1 MLLLNF
7 FGSPVHHFVVSLR
20 DLVRMVVNILLLGK
34 IEVHLLLSTGDLL
47 RRRRIRLS
55 KGLIVSLLH
64 IVNGQRL
71 FIKSILDWRRNSSGG
86 IERRFLNWRHNGL
99 VVVLLQS
106 HELPVYL
113 CVTFLRQIIYHLL
126 LIHVNILRHVLHVV
140 LCKVTLLFVKIE
152 IVLFSFKGTGADGPD
167 FYLLVQVF
175 LVEVV
180 LDLTFFYLVEGS
192 CLQLVLKTIVRVVD
206 LRLIH

>member
-1 MLLLNF
+1 MLLLKF

-20 DLVRMVVNILLLGK
+20 DLVRMVVNVLLLGK

-47 RRRRIRLS
+47 RRIWLS
-55 KGLIVSLLH
+55 KGLIVNLLH

-71 FIKSILDWRRNSSGG
+71 FIKSILDWRRNSSSG
-86 IERRFLNWRHNGL
+86 IERRFLNWRHHGL

-106 HELPVYL
+106 HELPIYL

-126 LIHVNILRHVLHVV
+126 LIHVNILRHVLHGV
-140 LCKVTLLFVKIE
+140 LCKVTLLFVQIE

-167 FYLLVQVF
+167 F
-175 LVEVV
+175 
-180 LDLTFFYLVEGS
+180 
-192 CLQLVLKTIVRVVD
+192 
-206 LRLIH
+206 